1 LKLCHDRGNRG
12 PSSNEEESVRP
23 ECGHVEKANQ
33 IMEIRKKAPLIE
45 IREPKEET
53 VFHF

>member
-1 LKLCHDRGNRG
+1 LKLCQARGTRG
-12 PSSNEEESVRP
+12 PSSNEGESVWP
-23 ECGHVEKANQ
+23 EVGQEEKANQ
-33 IMEIRKKAPLIE
+33 IMEIRKKAPMIE